1 MLAIF
6 SLAKAEKQAGNY
18 STLNPEGQHMS
29 EKKDE
34 KSGKEDD
41 YVTVGIPKDLS
52 EEADKLIGKKG
63 FKSKAEIVKVALREL
78 LDNYG
83 ADKHFQMLNRTSDGV
98 KVRDVRLGQ
107 VADIKITPE
116 GIYCPICDASNCE
129 HIRFALDQPDIKN
142 LIGRKKK
149 RGKLSTRIE

>member
-1 MLAIF
+1 
-6 SLAKAEKQAGNY
+6 
-18 STLNPEGQHMS
+18 MS
-29 EKKDE
+29 EKTKDE

-41 YVTVGIPKDLS
+41 YVTVRIPKELS
-52 EEADKLIGKKG
+52 QEADKLIGKKG

-98 KVRDVRLGQ
+98 KIRDVRLGQ

-149 RGKLSTRIE
+149 EGWKLPDI